1 MVFINFSLRSEFDK
15 VVFISFRS
23 LFGPRFERFPL
34 KESHFR
40 GPKIAKIFRLR
51 RAQKSEFGKVV
62 FINFSLRSEFDQ
74 GGFSLGG
81 GLLLTIPRYVF
92 GKGESTLYCVNV
104 C

>member
-1 MVFINFSLRSEFDK
+1 MVFIR
-15 VVFISFRS
+15 FRS

-81 GLLLTIPRYVF
+81 VIINNTPVLLKMTTWSFKNLLRKAAKSGRATKVTPL
-92 GKGESTLYCVNV
+92 S
-104 C
+104 